1 MSNLGRLAGSSFMQ
15 IFMSL
20 QTWGEMPGGMVGRRP
35 SNATCKHKEKQGE
48 SQNLSLMSGETSSP
62 QDRIL
67 CI

>member
-1 MSNLGRLAGSSFMQ
+1 MQ